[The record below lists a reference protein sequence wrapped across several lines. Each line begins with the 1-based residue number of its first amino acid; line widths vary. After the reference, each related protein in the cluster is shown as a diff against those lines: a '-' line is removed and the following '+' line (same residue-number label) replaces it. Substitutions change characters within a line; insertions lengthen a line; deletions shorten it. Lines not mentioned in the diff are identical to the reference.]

1 MSAVS
6 PSDPPTDG
14 WVAAIHASVHDHSPL
29 GAAVVVDSR
38 RLLTCAHLV
47 LTAEGQI
54 LSPLWVSFPKAT
66 SRGRRLISAV
76 DIAYE
81 PPVKDLAVLTLD
93 QDIPAG
99 AEIAPVRYPKPADLV
114 GLRWQAFGFP
124 DGDPLGD
131 SAGGQI
137 GTTLALGWLRLDTT
151 SRYLIRPGF
160 SGGGLWSPDYQ
171 AVVGLIGQAHS
182 NGDGRAITLN
192 EADRCLPAHKLTLL
206 ADWSAQAAGEGA
218 LAAWGWSLEDDPE
231 GIRHWRPRARGVSVD
246 SERGYRFRGRV
257 RALTEISRWLD
268 RPVPDRHV
276 LVVTGSP
283 GVGKSAVLGRVVTT
297 SDSAIRAQ
305 LPAGDNGI
313 RVTPGSV
320 ACAVH
325 AKAKTALD
333 VATEIARAASARLP
347 ADPADLAPNVRQALE
362 ERDGHRFNV
371 IIDALD
377 EAASSA
383 QARAIITKI
392 VLPLVETC
400 SDAGAQVVI
409 GTRRSDDDGS
419 LLAPFARAQTVIDLD
434 DRAYFAEDDLT
445 AYALASLQLAGD
457 ERPGNP
463 YHDYASAEP
472 VARRIA
478 ALSDRNFLIAGLVA
492 RDHGLHDQRAS
503 EPRQLTFDATIDA
516 TLAGYLGRVS
526 PIAGLPAVQALTA
539 LAFAEAPGLPTRL
552 WQLAIEA
559 IYGKQIPATDLIR
572 FARSTAASFLVESST
587 GNSAEPVFGLFHQA
601 LNDAL
606 IRARA
611 HLADRGA
618 DERALTRALIDYGR
632 QSQWRDAAGYVLRS
646 LPGHAAAA
654 GMIDELLADHAY
666 LLYADLRR
674 LLIAADRVNTD
685 VASRNVHLVRLTPQ
699 AVTASSSERSA
710 LFSVTQALEQ
720 MPPGYDGNNAP
731 YRARWAQGQ
740 PRDMF
745 AVLEGNNEW
754 VRALCT
760 VTVAGRQLLAS
771 AGDDQT
777 IRIWDP
783 QTGQL
788 ATALHGHRSTVHALC
803 TIIVAGRHLLA
814 SAGFDQAVRIWDPQT
829 GQQVSELQGHQ
840 HWVMSLC
847 PITVA
852 GRQLLASAGYDHM
865 VRIWDPQTG
874 QQVTALEAKGVRTI
888 CTVTVADRQ
897 LLAITGSEQNVR
909 IWDPQTRRQ
918 TAILKRASGWGKA
931 QCPVTIGGRQ
941 LLAIA
946 DFDQAVRI
954 WDPQTGRQ
962 TAVVEGRSGRI
973 DVLCPVTVRGRQ
985 LLASAGE
992 DRTVR
997 IWDPTTRQ
1005 QAIALQGHHGPVY
1018 ALCPVTIQD
1027 RQLLASA
1034 GEDRTVRIWDLNT
1047 GKQADPRQSLQGAVS
1062 ALCAVAA
1069 TGRQLLA
1076 SAGEDQTIR
1085 IWDPRTGQQVAV
1097 LQGHQG
1103 GVRALCAVT
1112 VAGKQR
1118 LVSAGSDRIIR
1129 IWDAQTGQQVTAF
1142 DSQQDWVSAVCPVT
1156 VAGRQLLA
1164 SAGGGLIVR
1173 IWDPKSGRQIDAL
1186 QGHRHSSGADR
1197 FWMDRRDWIGAL
1209 CTVTIAGRQL
1219 LACAGEDQAVKIC
1232 DPETGQQT
1240 TAMKGH
1246 QGEVRALCTITLAG
1260 RQLVASGSEDH
1271 SVRIWDPQTRQQV
1284 IALQGHQGAV
1294 EALCTLTVAG
1304 KQLLASG
1311 GEDQTVRIWDPAT
1324 GASLLTIPVH
1334 HAVLD
1339 ALWIGDSLAIGLS
1352 AGVLVIELSTAIM
1365 GT

>member
-6 PSDPPTDG
+6 PSYPPTDG

-66 SRGRRLISAV
+66 ARGRRLISAV
-76 DIAYE
+76 DIAYD

-93 QDIPAG
+93 QGIPAG
-99 AEIAPVRYPKPADLV
+99 AEIAPVRYPKPPDLV

-131 SAGGQI
+131 SADGQI
-137 GTTLALGWLRLDTT
+137 GTALALGWLRLDTT

-160 SGGGLWSPDYQ
+160 SSGGLWSPDYQ

-192 EADRCLPAHKLTLL
+192 EADRCLPAHKLALL

-218 LAAWGWSLEDDPE
+218 LAAWGWSLEEDPE

-257 RALTEISRWLD
+257 RALTEITHWLD
-268 RPVPDRHV
+268 RSVPDRHV

-305 LPAGDNGI
+305 LPADDDGI
-313 RVTPGSV
+313 RATPGSV

-325 AKAKTALD
+325 AKAKTALE

-347 ADPADLAPNVRQALE
+347 ADPADLASDVRQALE

-377 EAASSA
+377 EAASPA
-383 QARAIITKI
+383 QTRAIITKI
-392 VLPLVETC
+392 VLPLAETC
-400 SDAGAQVVI
+400 SDAGAQVII
-409 GTRRSDDDGS
+409 GTRRTDDDGS

-434 DRAYFAEDDLT
+434 DHAYFAEDDLT

-463 YHDYASAEP
+463 YNDHASAEP
-472 VARRIA
+472 VAQRIA

-492 RDHGLHDQRAS
+492 RDHGLHDRQAS
-503 EPRQLTFDATIDA
+503 EPGQLTFDATIDA
-516 TLAGYLGRVS
+516 TLAGYLRRVS

-539 LAFAEAPGLPTRL
+539 LAFVEAPGLPARL

-559 IYGKQIPATDLIR
+559 IYGKHIAAADLIR

-587 GNSAEPVFGLFHQA
+587 GNSAEPVFRLFHQA

-606 IRARA
+606 VRARA
-611 HLADRGA
+611 HLADRGV
-618 DERALTRALIDYGR
+618 DERALTRAFIDYGR
-632 QSQWRDAAGYVLRS
+632 RSQWRDAAGYVLRS

-654 GMIDELLADHAY
+654 GMIDKLLADDAY
-666 LLYADLRR
+666 LLHADLRR
-674 LLIAADRVNTD
+674 LLIAADRVDTD
-685 VASRNVHLVRLTPQ
+685 VASRNVQLVRLTPQ

-720 MPPGYDGNNAP
+720 MPPGYGGNNAP

-740 PRDMF
+740 PRDVF
-745 AVLEGNNEW
+745 AVLEGNNGW

-777 IRIWDP
+777 
-783 QTGQL
+783 
-788 ATALHGHRSTVHALC
+788 
-803 TIIVAGRHLLA
+803 
-814 SAGFDQAVRIWDPQT
+814 VRIWDPQT
-829 GQQVSELQGHQ
+829 GQQVSESQGHQ

-852 GRQLLASAGYDHM
+852 DRQLLASAGYDQT
-865 VRIWDPQTG
+865 VRIWDPQSG
-874 QQVTALEAKGVRTI
+874 QQVTVLEAKGVSRI
-888 CTVTVADRQ
+888 CTVTVAGRQ
-897 LLAITGSEQNVR
+897 LLAIPGSAQNVR
-909 IWDPQTRRQ
+909 IWDPQTGRQ
-918 TAILKRASGWGKA
+918 AAILERASGWGKA
-931 QCPVTIGGRQ
+931 LCPVTIGGRQ

-962 TAVVEGRSGRI
+962 AAVVEGHSGRI
-973 DVLCPVTVRGRQ
+973 DVLCPLTVRGRQ

-997 IWDPTTRQ
+997 IWDLNTRR

-1018 ALCPVTIQD
+1018 ALCPVTVHG

-1034 GEDRTVRIWDLNT
+1034 GEDRTVRIWDPNT
-1047 GKQADPRQSLQGAVS
+1047 GTQADPRQSPQGAVS
-1062 ALCAVAA
+1062 ALCAV
-1069 TGRQLLA
+1069 
-1076 SAGEDQTIR
+1076 
-1085 IWDPRTGQQVAV
+1085 
-1097 LQGHQG
+1097 
-1103 GVRALCAVT
+1103 
-1112 VAGKQR
+1112 
-1118 LVSAGSDRIIR
+1118 
-1129 IWDAQTGQQVTAF
+1129 TA
-1142 DSQQDWVSAVCPVT
+1142 
-1156 VAGRQLLA
+1156 AGRQLLA
-1164 SAGGGLIVR
+1164 SAGGGLTVR
-1173 IWDPKSGRQIDAL
+1173 IWDPKSGRQTDAL
-1186 QGHRHSSGADR
+1186 RGHRQGSGADR
-1197 FWMDRRDWIGAL
+1197 LWISRHDWIGAL
-1209 CTVTIAGRQL
+1209 CAVTVAGRQL
-1219 LACAGEDQAVKIC
+1219 LACAGEDQTVKIC
-1232 DPETGQQT
+1232 DPETGQQI
-1240 TAMKGH
+1240 TAMEGH
-1246 QGEVRALCTITLAG
+1246 QGAVRALCTTITLAG
-1260 RQLVASGSEDH
+1260 RQLLASASDDH

-1284 IALQGHQGAV
+1284 TALQGHQGAV
-1294 EALCTLTVAG
+1294 KALCTLTVAG
-1304 KQLLASG
+1304 RQLLASG

-1324 GASLLTIPVH
+1324 EVSLLAIPVH
-1334 HAVLD
+1334 HAVLG
-1339 ALWIGDSLAIGLS
+1339 ALWIDDSLAIGLS